1 MDLSVN
7 DVWAG
12 EDLGGAGVYACHQIS
27 YKRTALA
34 AEVRMA
40 RPLRGRT
47 GESTYFITVDAY
59 QKQHLLQS
67 ERTALLLID
76 VLLHYRKQQKY
87 LLHEFVVMPHHI
99 HVLLT
104 PTGITIERAVGLIK
118 GGFSFRRAKELG
130 LKGEIW
136 QTSFHDWRVR
146 DAEGY
151 EGYRTYIHQNPV
163 KANLV
168 RTAAEFSY
176 SSAVGSFPLDLMPQ
190 RLKPSEK

>member
-1 MDLSVN
+1 
-7 DVWAG
+7 
-12 EDLGGAGVYACHQIS
+12 
-27 YKRTALA
+27 
-34 AEVRMA
+34 MA
-40 RPLRGRT
+40 HPLRGST
-47 GESTYFITVDAY
+47 GESTYFITADAH

-67 ERTALLLID
+67 ERTALLLIN

-118 GGFSFRRAKELG
+118 GGFSFRRTKELG

-136 QTSFHDWRVR
+136 QTTFHDWRVR

-151 EGYRTYIHQNPV
+151 EGYRTYIHQNAV
-163 KANLV
+163 KAALCK
-168 RTAAEFSY
+168 TPSEFPY
-176 SSAVGSFPLDLMPQ
+176 SSAAG
-190 RLKPSEK
+190 